1 MVERL
6 ANIEEKLDIL
16 TDEII
21 GMKEEAKE
29 LRKSNEV
36 LTNQISLLEENPD
49 VSESFIKVS
58 IS

>member
-6 ANIEEKLDIL
+6 ANIKEKLDIL